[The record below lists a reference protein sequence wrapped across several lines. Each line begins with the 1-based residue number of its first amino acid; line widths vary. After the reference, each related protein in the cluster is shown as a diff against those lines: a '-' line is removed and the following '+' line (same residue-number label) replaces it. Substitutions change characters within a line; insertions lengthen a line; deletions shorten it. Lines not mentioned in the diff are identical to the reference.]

1 MLYITHLIKRFNSFK
16 KNESFNYYSV
26 NVQLTNQPYTVDEQ
40 SRNKRGIEG
49 TTHGELSYH
58 S

>member
-1 MLYITHLIKRFNSFK
+1 MFYITHLIKRFNSFK
-16 KNESFNYYSV
+16 KNELFNYSI
-26 NVQLTNQPYTVDEQ
+26 NFQLTNQPYTVDEQ
-40 SRNKRGIEG
+40 SRNKRGIED

>member
-1 MLYITHLIKRFNSFK
+1 MFYITHLIKRFNSLK
-16 KNESFNYYSV
+16 KNESLNYSV

-40 SRNKRGIEG
+40 SRNKRGIED

>member
-1 MLYITHLIKRFNSFK
+1 MFYITHLIKRFNSFK
-16 KNESFNYYSV
+16 KKELFNYLI
-26 NVQLTNQPYTVDEQ
+26 NFQLTKQPYTVDEQ
-40 SRNKRGIEG
+40 SRNTRGIED